1 MKMMHCDANRTERQK
16 VFIETADG
24 KFKYQLFMDYA
35 KGLPESLEMVPYM
48 GNISGAVWGRTTAFT
63 AACGEEALCPPN
75 RQAV

>member
-48 GNISGAVWGRTTAFT
+48 GNISGGCVGSDDSLY
-63 AACGEEALCPPN
+63 CGLRGGSFMSP
-75 RQAV
+75 